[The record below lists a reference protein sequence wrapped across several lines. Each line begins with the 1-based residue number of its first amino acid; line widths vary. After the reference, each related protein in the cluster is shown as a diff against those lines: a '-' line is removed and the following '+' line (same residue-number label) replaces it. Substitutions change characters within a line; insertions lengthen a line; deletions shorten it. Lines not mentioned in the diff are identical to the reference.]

1 MRTTSRGRAA
11 ALAFTA
17 AVAMMTAAC
26 SSGDTTAEPVGDPVA
41 ATSRDESVE
50 PTDDTTDDTTDDRTA
65 DAPSWLFTL
74 TSTGGT
80 FSTDAAG
87 THTLTLTGIDP
98 GVTAFTDRPDRDAAV
113 VPADRFVQEWPT
125 LFEDSAPNAVLVEHE
140 PSGESDSFV
149 VTLFDPALDGSKLAF
164 TAELVDGEDHSDQI
178 PGLTATPHREPPASF
193 RTVSLFID
201 DVSATQSG
209 CTTKPAPSVNMNGC
223 DLSNQDL
230 SKLDLRSIQLVGA
243 NLHLTKLE
251 QADLAGANLS
261 KATATS
267 AFLAQTDLEG
277 ANLQGTNLQAA
288 GLYGADLSYTN
299 ASGANMKGAL
309 LPGAGL
315 YNANLT
321 GVDLTGADLSSSI
334 LINTNLTKA
343 NLTNAKLA
351 NAYMSGTVWKNTTC
365 PNGVVQS
372 TPC

>member
-1 MRTTSRGRAA
+1 MTTTARGRMA
-11 ALAFTA
+11 ALVCVA
-17 AVAMMTAAC
+17 AVAVMAAAC

-41 ATSRDESVE
+41 DTSVE
-50 PTDDTTDDTTDDRTA
+50 TTESSTASTGDPAADTA
-65 DAPSWLFTL
+65 GEAPSWLFTL

-80 FSTDAAG
+80 FSTDADG
-87 THTLTLTGIDP
+87 TQTLTLTGIDP

-113 VPADRFVQEWPT
+113 VPADRFVQEWPS

-149 VTLFDPALDGSKLAF
+149 VTLFDPVLDGSTLTF
-164 TAELVDGEDHSDQI
+164 TAEIVDGEDHSDQI
-178 PGLTATPHREPPASF
+178 PGLTATPHSEPPASF
-193 RTVSLFID
+193 STVSLFID

-209 CTTKPAPSVNMNGC
+209 CNTKPAPSVNMNGC

-230 SKLDLRSIQLVGA
+230 SKADLRSIQLVGA
-243 NLHLTKLE
+243 NLHLTKFE

-267 AFLAQTDLEG
+267 TFLAQADLEG

-299 ASGANMKGAL
+299 ASGAN
-309 LPGAGL
+309 
-315 YNANLT
+315 LT

-334 LINTNLTKA
+334 LIDTNLTNA
-343 NLTNAKLA
+343 NLTGAKLA

-372 TPC
+372 TPCSP

>member
-1 MRTTSRGRAA
+1 MRTTSRGHAA
-11 ALAFTA
+11 ALACTA

-41 ATSRDESVE
+41 ATSSDESVE
-50 PTDDTTDDTTDDRTA
+50 PTDGTIA
-65 DAPSWLFTL
+65 EAPSWLFTV
-74 TSTGGT
+74 TSTGGR
-80 FSTDAAG
+80 FSTDADG
-87 THTLTLTGIDP
+87 TQTLTLTGIDP

-113 VPADRFVQEWPT
+113 VPADRFVQEWPS
-125 LFEDSAPNAVLVEHE
+125 LFEDSAPNAMLVEHE

-149 VTLFDPALDGSKLAF
+149 VTLFDPVLDGSTLSF
-164 TAELVDGEDHSDQI
+164 TAEIVEGEDHSGQI

-201 DVSATQSG
+201 SVSGTQTSG
-209 CTTKPAPSVNMNGC
+209 CNIKPAPSVNMNGC
-223 DLSNQDL
+223 DLSNEDL
-230 SKLDLRSIQLVGA
+230 STTDLRSIQLVGA

-251 QADLAGANLS
+251 QSDLAGANLS

-267 AFLAQTDLEG
+267 TFLAQADLEG

-299 ASGANMKGAL
+299 ASGASMKGAL

-321 GVDLTGADLSSSI
+321 GVDLTGADLSNAI
-334 LINTNLTKA
+334 LINTNLTNA
-343 NLTNAKLA
+343 NLTSAKLA

-372 TPC
+372 TPCSP